1 MLVLLVLLGSLVLCL
16 GRLVR
21 IEVVLL
27 GLVPLVLRT
36 LVKVLW
42 AEVLVLQSRR
52 SHWDLAEL
60 ILLVL

>member
-1 MLVLLVLLGSLVLCL
+1 MLLGFLVLCL

-27 GLVPLVLRT
+27 GSVLLVLRT

-42 AEVLVLQSRR
+42 AEVLVLQSQR
-52 SHWDLAEL
+52 SH
-60 ILLVL
+60 

>member
-21 IEVVLL
+21 IGVALL
-27 GLVPLVLRT
+27 GLVLLVLRT

-42 AEVLVLQSRR
+42 VEVLVLQSQR
-52 SHWDLAEL
+52 SH
-60 ILLVL
+60 